1 MKEEFNRISSSTL
14 PLSPVTFDHVDVSRL
29 LKDLTY
35 LKNEIQMI
43 RLDTVSKMEMSSF
56 ESKMHKEIAELR
68 KCICQNNSAT
78 SPQLRHSPPTNRTS
92 ESSNLLSTITY
103 KSISDKPQP
112 SAARS
117 NKPVANTPPPRVSCP
132 LPVTPL
138 TFAPDL
144 CAPLTPTYR
153 DIIVS
158 QPVVQMSDSSNDRA
172 DKDGFK
178 LVEKKKRSKQRNM
191 RGTLS
196 NNVASIEAIE
206 PQCAIY
212 VSRTK
217 KDVKEL
223 DIENHIRAMGEDCL
237 KVEILKQ
244 HIETLFN
251 SFKVTIKSCKIT
263 KFLDSNFWPNGIVY
277 RRYRERAYTDKA
289 CNTHKNG

>member
-1 MKEEFNRISSSTL
+1 
-14 PLSPVTFDHVDVSRL
+14 
-29 LKDLTY
+29 
-35 LKNEIQMI
+35 
-43 RLDTVSKMEMSSF
+43 
-56 ESKMHKEIAELR
+56 
-68 KCICQNNSAT
+68 
-78 SPQLRHSPPTNRTS
+78 
-92 ESSNLLSTITY
+92 
-103 KSISDKPQP
+103 
-112 SAARS
+112 
-117 NKPVANTPPPRVSCP
+117 
-132 LPVTPL
+132 
-138 TFAPDL
+138 
-144 CAPLTPTYR
+144 
-153 DIIVS
+153 
-158 QPVVQMSDSSNDRA
+158 
-172 DKDGFK
+172 
-178 LVEKKKRSKQRNM
+178 M

-289 CNTHKNG
+289 CNTYKNG